1 MNDEQAALTIAQLV
15 HRSSFKSTIA
25 QSIHYLKG
33 IQRLPTLFFN
43 TNTGRKKKIPMIDIT
58 NPPIVPAANG
68 NQNASLSVPTIK
80 GIKPRMVETTVRK
93 IGRIFAL
100 SFGISSQSRHS
111 WMTPPD
117 GIVFVE
123 DIDTGVHRNTT

>member
-25 QSIHYLKG
+25 QSIHHLKG

-58 NPPIVPAANG
+58 NPPIVPAASG

-93 IGRIFAL
+93 IGRIFAFQAL
-100 SFGISSQSRHS
+100 
-111 WMTPPD
+111 
-117 GIVFVE
+117 V
-123 DIDTGVHRNTT
+123 

>member
-43 TNTGRKKKIPMIDIT
+43 TNTGRKKKISALVGDVSFVPGCRLCMLHYRTCCRKDIFQKRR
-58 NPPIVPAANG
+58 G
-68 NQNASLSVPTIK
+68 SV
-80 GIKPRMVETTVRK
+80 GGCVQQGQ
-93 IGRIFAL
+93 GR
-100 SFGISSQSRHS
+100 
-111 WMTPPD
+111 
-117 GIVFVE
+117 
-123 DIDTGVHRNTT
+123 DICKSG

>member
-80 GIKPRMVETTVRK
+80 GIKPR
-93 IGRIFAL
+93 IFAFQAL
-100 SFGISSQSRHS
+100 
-111 WMTPPD
+111 
-117 GIVFVE
+117 V
-123 DIDTGVHRNTT
+123 

>member
-25 QSIHYLKG
+25 QSIHYLKGIHCLKG

-93 IGRIFAL
+93 IGRIFAFQAL
-100 SFGISSQSRHS
+100 
-111 WMTPPD
+111 
-117 GIVFVE
+117 V
-123 DIDTGVHRNTT
+123 

>member
-58 NPPIVPAANG
+58 NPPIVPAANK
-68 NQNASLSVPTIK
+68 NAPIDAA
-80 GIKPRMVETTVRK
+80 IP
-93 IGRIFAL
+93 I
-100 SFGISSQSRHS
+100 H
-111 WMTPPD
+111 
-117 GIVFVE
+117 IVLTSGLMYCIVS
-123 DIDTGVHRNTT
+123 

>member
-93 IGRIFAL
+93 IGRILHSRLWYKL
-100 SFGISSQSRHS
+100 SKPTFGDDASGWHCIR
-111 WMTPPD
+111 
-117 GIVFVE
+117 
-123 DIDTGVHRNTT
+123 